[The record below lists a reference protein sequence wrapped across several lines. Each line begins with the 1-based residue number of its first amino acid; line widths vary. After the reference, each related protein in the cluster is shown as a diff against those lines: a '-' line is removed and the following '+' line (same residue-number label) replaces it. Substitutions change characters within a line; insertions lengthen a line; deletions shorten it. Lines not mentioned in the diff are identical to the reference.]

1 MDRTEQRKK
10 LIVAYQAVFGQK
22 ELDSNEYAA
31 LVYKDL
37 CESCFKDR
45 GTTAKANGVIDS
57 LGTLF
62 NNGKR
67 FVISRIDEFR
77 ALDPNEEKQK
87 EA

>member
-1 MDRTEQRKK
+1 MDRNEERKR
-10 LIVAYQAVFGQK
+10 LIVAYQAVFGQS

-37 CESCFKDR
+37 SEACFKEK
-45 GTTAKANGVIDS
+45 GTTAKANGAICP

-77 ALDPNEEKQK
+77 KLDPNEERQK